1 MYLHLRTAHTR
12 FGCTASIVYGLL
24 LLSNVHSKTA
34 TRLLSVRTHILVMD
48 FQILSHVEDFEGDI
62 VLALSVRP
70 SSLRPSGRLWTTRNR
85 TH

>member
-1 MYLHLRTAHTR
+1 M

-48 FQILSHVEDFEGDI
+48 FQILSHFEGDI

-70 SSLRPSGRLWTTRNR
+70 SSLRPSGRLWTTRNL